1 MRRCIGEAATRARST
16 VSHPTPRRSLTRS
29 STGPG
34 RYPSH
39 MSRVIAVSGAVGGIG
54 TSTFAYAL
62 ALHAAPTGTLI
73 DARRSGVPLELLIGG
88 ESEPGTR
95 WHQIHVTS
103 AAIDAET
110 IRSALPKWNDV
121 LFLSA
126 NRLGSVR
133 SPALAHIVDALRQGS
148 ADVVVDVDAR
158 SSLIDTIHPD
168 LHVLVVPNTIYGL
181 GAAVPALRENTSLL
195 VVRTQ
200 LEDFRSDEI
209 SRYLSQP
216 VLGVIQHE
224 RSVWMALRARKAL
237 PTDSSVMRSA
247 ALLVARTADA
257 A

>member
-1 MRRCIGEAATRARST
+1 MLG
-16 VSHPTPRRSLTRS
+16 
-29 STGPG
+29 
-34 RYPSH
+34 
-39 MSRVIAVSGAVGGIG
+39 
-54 TSTFAYAL
+54 
-62 ALHAAPTGTLI
+62 
-73 DARRSGVPLELLIGG
+73 
-88 ESEPGTR
+88 
-95 WHQIHVTS
+95 HQ
-103 AAIDAET
+103 
-110 IRSALPKWNDV
+110 
-121 LFLSA
+121 
-126 NRLGSVR
+126 
-133 SPALAHIVDALRQGS
+133 
-148 ADVVVDVDAR
+148 R

-200 LEDFRSDEI
+200 LEDFRPEEI

-247 ALLVARTADA
+247 ALLVTRTADA